1 MHVYI
6 YVHGLDECMS
16 ISMCNGNEINEYI
29 STFMDLNGMDLIEM
43 GWMGMD
49 WMGMNWMGM
58 DWMGMD

>member
-16 ISMCNGNEINEYI
+16 ISMFNEMNEYI

-49 WMGMNWMGM
+49 WMGMDWMGM